1 MSHDIKGSG
10 GDVNISMIGFGK
22 NLMIWREYTKGNICL
37 IVLAV
42 ENKSNMAEYLKWH
55 IEKTL
60 ATS

>member
-1 MSHDIKGSG
+1 MAHDIKGSG

-22 NLMIWREYTKGNICL
+22 NLMIWREYKKGNIC
-37 IVLAV
+37 LAV